1 MRFDLGAGARY
12 LFFNETAIVP
22 FVGLGVAL
30 HWWKLTMPP
39 PPPGGMRDKVS
50 MELTLGFNGVAG
62 AQIELARWVGI
73 EIGAAFDFTLGFD
86 TFRDPLFWITPF
98 AGVTIYAL

>member
-1 MRFDLGAGARY
+1 
-12 LFFNETAIVP
+12 
-22 FVGLGVAL
+22 
-30 HWWKLTMPP
+30 
-39 PPPGGMRDKVS
+39 